1 MKISI
6 QKIIRSEA
14 LQFEEKVDIS
24 EIESW
29 NNDIRRIDP
38 VLVKGSLTAQGDQL
52 TCQMTLKGMMVLP
65 CARTLIDVEYPFE
78 LEATEIFSISPYYN
92 EEDDSEIHPVDG
104 ELLNLDPYIM
114 ENVILKIP
122 LRVFAS
128 EEELEKHALTSG
140 NGWELV
146 LEEKKEEKIDPRMRK
161 LQFLLD
167 KENKEN
173 Q

>member
-6 QKIIRSEA
+6 QKIIRSEV

-38 VLVKGSLTAQGDQL
+38 VLVKGTMHAQGNQI
-52 TCQMTLKGMMVLP
+52 TCQMTLKGIMILP

-78 LEATEIFSISPYYN
+78 LEATELFSISPYYN
-92 EEDDSEIHPVDG
+92 EEDESEIHPVEG
-104 ELLNLDPYIM
+104 ELLDLEPYVK
-114 ENVILKIP
+114 ENVILGIP
-122 LRVFAS
+122 FRVFAS
-128 EEELEKHALTSG
+128 EKQLAEHALTSG

-146 LEEKKEEKIDPRMRK
+146 LEEKKEETIDPRLRK